1 MPDVI
6 HTLLPAALAII
17 MFAVGITLVP
27 ADFTRLLVQ
36 PRAVI
41 AGLVGQ
47 VVVLPA
53 AAWALAIAWRLPPE
67 MAAGLMIVAACPGGA
82 SSALIAHL
90 ARGSAAL
97 SVTLTAITSL
107 AALVTM
113 PLVVQAGVGLFL
125 GQDAPT
131 QFSVAGIVRG
141 VFVIATV
148 PVAAGVLLRAWRPAF
163 SARIERP
170 LGRIATGLFVLIV
183 IATFVGQRG
192 PLLANLPTVGPA
204 AATLNVVMMVA
215 GIALARAF
223 AVGRR
228 DAIAIAADCG
238 LHNAA
243 LGIFVA
249 TTIFQ
254 APALAVPSVVYAL
267 LMNVGAFGL
276 IAFGRRWTGAADAA
290 VPGRAPAPTLPG

>member
-1 MPDVI
+1 MPDVVN
-6 HTLLPAALAII
+6 TLLPAALAII

-27 ADFTRLLVQ
+27 ADFTRLLAQ
-36 PRAVI
+36 PKAVI
-41 AGLVGQ
+41 AGLLGQ
-47 VVVLPA
+47 IVVLPA
-53 AAWALAIAWRLPPE
+53 AAWTLALAWRLPPE

-97 SVTLTAITSL
+97 SVTLTVVTSL

-125 GQDAPT
+125 AHDGPT
-131 QFSVAGIVRG
+131 QFSVGGVVRG

-148 PVAAGVLLRAWRPAF
+148 PVAAGMLLRAWRPRLI
-163 SARIERP
+163 ARIERP
-170 LGRIATGLFVLIV
+170 LGRIATGLFVAIV
-183 IATFVGQRG
+183 IATFVGQRES
-192 PLLANLPTVGPA
+192 LLANLPTVGPA
-204 AATLNVVMMVA
+204 AATLNVIMMAA
-215 GIALARAF
+215 GIALGRAF

-249 TTIFQ
+249 TTVFQ
-254 APALAVPSVVYAL
+254 APVLAVPSVVYAL
-267 LMNVGAFGL
+267 VMNVGAFGL
-276 IAFGRRWTGAADAA
+276 IAFGRRWTAGTGPAARDGAG
-290 VPGRAPAPTLPG
+290 VSTLPG

>member
-6 HTLLPAALAII
+6 GVLLPLALAVI

-27 ADFTRLLVQ
+27 ADFTRLLAQ
-36 PRAVI
+36 PRAVV

-47 VVVLPA
+47 LVVLPA
-53 AAWALAIAWRLPPE
+53 AAWSLAIAWRLPPE
-67 MAAGLMIVAACPGGA
+67 MAAGLVIVAACPGGA

-90 ARGSAAL
+90 SRGSAAL
-97 SVTLTAITSL
+97 SVTLTAITSVI
-107 AALVTM
+107 ALVTM
-113 PLVVQAGVGLFL
+113 PLVVQVGLASFL
-125 GQDAPT
+125 GSEAPAS
-131 QFSVAGIVRG
+131 FSVFGIVRG

-148 PVAAGVLLRAWRPAF
+148 PVAAGMALRAWRPAF
-163 SARIERP
+163 VARAERAF
-170 LGRIATGLFVLIV
+170 GRVATALFVAIV

-204 AATLNVVMMVA
+204 AAMLNVVMMAA
-215 GIALARAF
+215 GIALGRMF
-223 AVGRR
+223 RVGRR

-249 TTIFQ
+249 T
-254 APALAVPSVVYAL
+254 AVLHSPVLSVPSVVYAL

-276 IAFGRRWTGAADAA
+276 IAFGRHWATSTEASAGERTNASAQAG
-290 VPGRAPAPTLPG
+290 

>member
-1 MPDVI
+1 MPDVVN
-6 HTLLPAALAII
+6 TLLPAALAII

-27 ADFTRLLVQ
+27 TDFTRLVAR

-41 AGLVGQ
+41 AGLLGQ
-47 VVVLPA
+47 VIVLPA

-67 MAAGLMIVAACPGGA
+67 MAAGLMIVAASPGGA

-97 SVTLTAITSL
+97 SVTLTVLTSL

-125 GQDAPT
+125 AHDAPT
-131 QFSVAGIVRG
+131 QFSVGGIVRG

-148 PVAAGVLLRAWRPAF
+148 PVAAGMLLRAWRPALI
-163 SARIERP
+163 ARLERP
-170 LGRIATGLFVLIV
+170 LSRVATLLFVAIV
-183 IATFVGQRG
+183 IATFVGQRDS
-192 PLLANLPTVGPA
+192 LVANLPTVGPA
-204 AATLNVVMMVA
+204 AATLNVFMMAA
-215 GIALARAF
+215 GIALGRLF

-249 TTIFQ
+249 TAVFQ
-254 APALAVPSVVYAL
+254 APVLAVPSVVYAL
-267 LMNVGAFGL
+267 VMNVGAFGL
-276 IAFGRRWTGAADAA
+276 IAFGRRWAAARAVTHDSDAR
-290 VPGRAPAPTLPG
+290 VPTLGG